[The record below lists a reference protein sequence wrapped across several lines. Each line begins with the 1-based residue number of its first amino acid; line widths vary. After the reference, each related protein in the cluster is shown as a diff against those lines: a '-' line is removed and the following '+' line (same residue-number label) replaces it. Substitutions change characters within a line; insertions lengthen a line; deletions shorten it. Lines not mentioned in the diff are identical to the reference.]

1 MIAWTMRCQYGA
13 NLVQNHK
20 NKNTA
25 CSLKEI
31 MNQFLT
37 PSLLWTSVLYG
48 VMLCCWESSHPTKY
62 WEPPAQQ
69 QSDSFQKTNLQ
80 QHCCQNL
87 KPYTFFALHA
97 STSIRKQ
104 AEIKN
109 GSVCNLLLEQYPS
122 TQTHNLQPHTTLTTS
137 HNQSVPSLQLCATCC
152 EYLYSLQLLMKG
164 IMVLETCWV
173 NHKFNKLLCSI

>member
-1 MIAWTMRCQYGA
+1 MRCQYGA

-104 AEIKN
+104 AEIKMGQCAIYCSSN
-109 GSVCNLLLEQYPS
+109 IPQPRCITYSHTP
-122 TQTHNLQPHTTLTTS
+122 HLQPAITRVFHLY
-137 HNQSVPSLQLCATCC
+137 NYVPHA
-152 EYLYSLQLLMKG
+152 
-164 IMVLETCWV
+164 V
-173 NHKFNKLLCSI
+173 NICIVSSY